1 MDPELAIDE
10 FVVALGCFLMLY
22 LGMLVVTVV
31 ACRRILRGIWVAS
44 SHVRKWTIQHGS
56 KEMFYSLLW
65 RPRAVLPRRYKASW
79 TGGLDRTSSSQ
90 SSRSTSPQW
99 TTEEIQDLW
108 DEFYNGMC
116 EEELE
121 NLENYLES

>member
-22 LGMLVVTVV
+22 LGILVVTIV
-31 ACRRILRGIWVAS
+31 ACRRIVRGVWAAS

-65 RPRAVLPRRYKASW
+65 RVRAVLPRQYKAAW
-79 TGGLDRTSSSQ
+79 TGGLDRASLSECSQ
-90 SSRSTSPQW
+90 STSPRW
-99 TTEEIQDLW
+99 TREEVNAVW
-108 DEFYNGMC
+108 DEFYNRMS
-116 EEELE
+116 EEGLE
-121 NLENYLES
+121 NLQNYLES